1 MVLVT
6 AVTLNDYESE
16 RDVSHSVNSWLFV
29 EVRQLFIH
37 LSLRYF
43 FPYSL
48 FLLQSLSLS
57 LSLVALT
64 FIDMLAYVMLSL
76 CLYIPLPILFLLRL
90 YFFDKLYF
98 R

>member
-57 LSLVALT
+57 LLALT

-76 CLYIPLPILFLLRL
+76 CLYIPLPILFLLKL